1 MRTETAILL
10 TDASTRA
17 ARAARLIY
25 DVTHDEIDIA
35 SVLWSSAKPQ
45 PEIALVDDSSE
56 HAHWDWSR
64 KARTVQGLSNYRF
77 SGTDVDGEMQG
88 LVLWDELFSKAT
100 HPTQL
105 GKDLLYLSFLA
116 TAPWNDRNLTTAPR
130 YVGVGSLLILAAI
143 EKSVE
148 LEYRGRV
155 GLHAL
160 PQANGFYHRCGFTD
174 LGPDLSHD
182 SLHYFEFT
190 PEQADAF
197 KASFGA

>member
-1 MRTETAILL
+1 MRTETPVLL
-10 TDASTRA
+10 TDANTGVTRD
-17 ARAARLIY
+17 ARLIY
-25 DVTHDEIDIA
+25 DLTHDEIDLA
-35 SVLWSSAKPQ
+35 SVLWSSAKLK
-45 PEIALVDDSSE
+45 EGVVASVE

-77 SGTDVDGEMQG
+77 SGVDASGEMQG
-88 LVLWDELFSKAT
+88 LVLWDEIFSKAK

-105 GKDLLYLSFLA
+105 GKDLLYLSFVA
-116 TAPWNDRNLTTAPR
+116 TAPWNDRNKTDAPR

-160 PQANGFYHRCGFTD
+160 PQADGFYRRCGFTD

-182 SLHYFEFT
+182 SLRYFEFT
-190 PEQADAF
+190 PEQAAAF
-197 KASFGA
+197 QASFGA

>member
-1 MRTETAILL
+1 MRTETTVLL
-10 TDASTRA
+10 TDANTGVA
-17 ARAARLIY
+17 HDALLIY
-25 DVTHDEIDIA
+25 DLTHDEIDFA
-35 SVLWSSAKPQ
+35 SVLWSSAKLREGIVPS
-45 PEIALVDDSSE
+45 VE

-77 SGTDVDGEMQG
+77 SGVDASGEMQG
-88 LVLWDELFSKAT
+88 LVLWDEIFSKAK

-105 GKDLLYLSFLA
+105 GKDLLYLSFVA
-116 TAPWNDRNLTTAPR
+116 TAPWNDRNQTDAPR

-160 PQANGFYHRCGFTD
+160 PQADGFYRRCGFTD

-182 SLHYFEFT
+182 SLRYFEFT
-190 PEQADAF
+190 PEQAAAF
-197 KASFGA
+197 QASFGA